1 MMDFLS
7 ENFLLDTE
15 VARMLYF
22 EAAKDCPIFDYHC
35 HISPKEI
42 YEDRKFS
49 NITEIW
55 LGGDHYKWRLL
66 RSNGV
71 PEEEI
76 TGGAPD
82 YIKFRRFCELMPKLI
97 GNPMYTWCHLELK
110 TYFGFDKPLSPETC
124 DEAWKF
130 LNKKLAGPG
139 FSARSIIKRSNVRMI
154 GTTDDPV
161 DDLRYHRLL
170 LEEYDSGA
178 IECEVCP
185 SFRPDKALHIEN
197 DGFEEYIK
205 KLSDVSDI
213 EINSLKA
220 LKEALSR
227 RIEFFVEAGM
237 RASDHGLNY
246 LDFEYYD
253 DEKADRIFKNR
264 LNLGKKPDSRDTTGF
279 ISNLLVFLGGEYNKH
294 GVVMQLHYGAQRNVN
309 RKAFNKLGPD
319 TGFDCMSTR
328 QCSEALSAL
337 LNKMAEDNSLP
348 KMIIYSL
355 NPGDNEMIDTVIGS
369 FQGEGVRGRIQHGAA
384 WWFNDTKSGIERHL
398 ESLANLT
405 VLGNFVGML
414 TDSRSFLSYTRHD
427 YFRRILC
434 GFLGRIVEAGE
445 YPADIDQL
453 KDIVKDICYNNAYNY
468 FQIN

>member
-1 MMDFLS
+1 MEFLS
-7 ENFLLDTE
+7 ADFLLDTD
-15 VARMLYF
+15 VARTLYYD
-22 EAAKDCPIFDYHC
+22 AARDCPIFDYHC

-42 YEDRKFS
+42 YEDRRFA

-66 RSNGV
+66 RSNGI

-82 YIKFRRFCELMPKLI
+82 YIKFRRFCELMPRLI

-110 TYFGFDKPLSPETC
+110 TYFGYDKPLSPDTC
-124 DEAWKF
+124 DEAWEF
-130 LNKKLAGPG
+130 LNRKLADPE
-139 FSARSIIKRSNVRMI
+139 FSARSIIKKSNVKMI
-154 GTTDDPV
+154 GTTDDPT
-161 DDLRYHRLL
+161 DSLEYHRLL
-170 LEEYDSGA
+170 RKEFNEGKIDF
-178 IECEVCP
+178 EVCP

-197 DGFEEYIK
+197 KCYKDYIA
-205 KLSDVSDI
+205 KLLAVSGVDI
-213 EINSLKA
+213 KSLDS

-227 RIEFFVEAGM
+227 RIEYFCELGM
-237 RASDHGLNY
+237 RASDHGLNF
-246 LDFEYYD
+246 LDFDYYD
-253 DEKADRIFKNR
+253 DKKAGDVFKKS
-264 LNLGKKPDSRDTTGF
+264 LNIGERPSEHDTVGF
-279 ISNLLVFLGGEYNKH
+279 ISNLLVFLCGEYQKR

-309 RKAFNKLGPD
+309 KRAFDDLGPD
-319 TGFDCMSTR
+319 TGFDCMSTK

-337 LNKMAEDNSLP
+337 LNKLTEENALP
-348 KMIIYSL
+348 KMIVYSL

-369 FQGEGVRGRIQHGAA
+369 FQGEGIRGQIQHGAA

-434 GFLGRIVEAGE
+434 GFFGRLVEAGE
-445 YPADIDQL
+445 YPRDVATL
-453 KDIVKDICYNNAYNY
+453 KEIVRDICYYNAERY
-468 FQIN
+468 FSN